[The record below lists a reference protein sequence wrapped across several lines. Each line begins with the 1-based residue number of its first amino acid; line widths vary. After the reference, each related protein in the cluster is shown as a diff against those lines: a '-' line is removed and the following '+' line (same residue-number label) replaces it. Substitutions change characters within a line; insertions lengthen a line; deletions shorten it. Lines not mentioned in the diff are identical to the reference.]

1 MLQRLVQSTAV
12 RGFATKATMTSTKA
26 AAAATDG
33 TMGDFKDMKFP
44 KLQLHGVNARY
55 ANALYSVATKTKSV
69 ESVEKE
75 LKKIGETIHKDKNFS
90 AFLDDPTIPRHKKK
104 ADVELMMKEAKFSD
118 AVTGLFAVLADNG
131 RLPDAK
137 NVIELFE
144 KIMSAERGEV
154 QAVIVSADELSAAQL
169 KSVQASLSTHIGK
182 DETLVLET
190 RVDPEIL
197 GGLTVEVGDKQIDL
211 SLASKMNKI
220 HQILRQPVA

>member
-1 MLQRLVQSTAV
+1 M
-12 RGFATKATMTSTKA
+12 GA

-131 RLPDAK
+131 RLQDAK

-154 QAVIVSADELSAAQL
+154 QAV
-169 KSVQASLSTHIGK
+169 LSTHIGK